1 MLIRVSSFC
10 MPILTVLFRI
20 QLMGSREVTNWGG
33 GALPIT
39 SSLSPCVW
47 WQGEG
52 PWLDGQSLVGHLVDE
67 PVGVHHS
74 LASPATHY
82 TKKPH
87 VFQLRTADWRLYLFQ
102 AP

>member
-1 MLIRVSSFC
+1 MWSWRE
-10 MPILTVLFRI
+10 PIVDVLFRP
-20 QLMGSREVTNWGG
+20 QLMGSSRRGSELGDGW
-33 GALPIT
+33 AADAW
-39 SSLSPCVW
+39 SLSHCVW

-52 PWLDGQSLVGHLVDE
+52 RWLDGESLEGHVVDE
-67 PVGVHHS
+67 PVGVHHA

-82 TKKPH
+82 TKRPH